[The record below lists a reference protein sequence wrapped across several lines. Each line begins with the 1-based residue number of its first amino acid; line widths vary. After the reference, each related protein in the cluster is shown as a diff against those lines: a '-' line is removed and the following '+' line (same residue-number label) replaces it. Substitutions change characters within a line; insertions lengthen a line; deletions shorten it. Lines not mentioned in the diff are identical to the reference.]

1 MKTQFSISLPQPV
14 HFTPNGLPYPSNEG
28 CKDVPYISRKSGSV
42 AVTCA
47 SYSIKLGYRFPQVQG
62 ATWNEFP
69 STFSIFPKLILFII
83 TSCTRARA
91 CSVNRTINIFKSM
104 DREIVALP
112 GLAPALKYDLWHV
125 TSFPGA
131 LVPSTIPCLDEL
143 PGL

>member
-47 SYSIKLGYRFPQVQG
+47 SYSFPKCKVPHG
-62 ATWNEFP
+62 MKFP